1 MEHLAHSNFARPGN
15 AIRAVSMNPRWSNCS
30 FSLLRHRCSIKVRS
44 DNLHPVLGGLA
55 IHPTRRW
62 KLRALPSID
71 STCSAAAAAVA
82 EAVRSKYV
90 NQRLSSSPS
99 TTTTTTMLLAPVHLS
114 IRLDEERLRTLAG
127 GGRRRTRTEGRTP
140 KNKRRQPIATGRRT
154 LPSRK
159 TVPKSATAL
168 CSFDMARGQG
178 AGVELALGCAR

>member
-1 MEHLAHSNFARPGN
+1 
-15 AIRAVSMNPRWSNCS
+15 MNPRWSNCS

-99 TTTTTTMLLAPVHLS
+99 TTTTLPQSARPSVIES
-114 IRLDEERLRTLAG
+114 VRLDEERLRTLVG
-127 GGRRRTRTEGRTP
+127 GGRGRTS

-159 TVPKSATAL
+159 MVPKSATAL

-178 AGVELALGCAR
+178 ADVELASGRVR

>member
-1 MEHLAHSNFARPGN
+1 MLTVSAKPLRSADVISESCSDNEGCLVGQTDDSQRPTGDGHRSPHPAPPDQNSPDRESGRDSDFRRRCQMEHLALSNFARPGN

-71 STCSAAAAAVA
+71 STCSAAAAA

-99 TTTTTTMLLAPVHLS
+99 TTTT
-114 IRLDEERLRTLAG
+114 
-127 GGRRRTRTEGRTP
+127 
-140 KNKRRQPIATGRRT
+140 
-154 LPSRK
+154 LPPSVR
-159 TVPKSATAL
+159 V
-168 CSFDMARGQG
+168 RH
-178 AGVELALGCAR
+178 